1 MALDFINN
9 EPFQGGAV
17 SPQIMVDSA
26 LAEFKAAKNAGDND
40 RALTALND
48 LEAIYTGLGYDNAL
62 AELEVLKRGLKT
74 QQAPLQSEEQRLFA
88 KLGAEWSAYYG
99 LNKKDWPENL
109 KNAYA
114 KLFSAIG
121 TNAFD
126 TVLSDNLNLL
136 RLRADTA
143 PALHAALA
151 IVDNTSKRNISD
163 KIVAALSDGKLGDA
177 TWQNVLHI
185 LDEPQAFFI
194 PLFAAGRAA
203 RLVESAVRYFGLTS
217 GLSAEAVAAWSFA
230 AGLPSE
236 AATFAGTGRILAG
249 ASAEPMLIE
258 WLKSIPFFGL
268 LRGAAAYSIL
278 AKQLLPKTQAGI
290 ALAEV
295 NAHFASVGGL
305 MFAPDVLDLIGIEE
319 SPDATLLDKFVN
331 ALAVHVA
338 AAASYGLVN
347 LNGVRGFA
355 NAETSRKGFF
365 AKIVDFLSPKP
376 AATAAGIPHTF
387 SFADNDLPD
396 GAPRGATSPRA
407 EVSAGERLFSNEPVS
422 LPKELTEGVKV
433 VNRHVYLNNEAVKA
447 NWQHELGK
455 VLRAGFSSAL
465 IRMPT
470 QRLDRRS
477 VLVAASM
484 AKEFFKGK
492 MIVAVLPEKH
502 IHTNI
507 VSGFRSSLQSMKIGV
522 LDDTRKTIKQ
532 DCNFI
537 LVSNDFFSKS
547 GNQAMIRKLSA
558 SVGLTVTDIDFL
570 PNISEVLTKLGYLDR
585 SGSYKN
591 RKGKFL
597 LGISSDLPAQD
608 VTAFA
613 SAAHITS
620 FDLRWLRD
628 AGILPDIEWIQ
639 ASYPNG
645 LAMLPKRQKIDG
657 KVYYSCTTPP
667 KPQVETVLDVYEKNL
682 LGNAKRTAII
692 TGDTTWARAYETAF
706 NKKYGDGFAKVI
718 HLKTLK
724 KEIKALTSR
733 DCPTKVLIFISDRE
747 SYDHI
752 TGIDGVILDHQ
763 LALPTEL
770 EQKIWYLADNAGEL
784 TTKTAKFIELVGV
797 NDPVY
802 PVASLNDLLWPVPPS
817 QKQLP
822 PPAELP
828 EISTKVLPQEKTAV
842 EAQAKVEAP
851 ARVPQLTLGE
861 YLTAQVKDLIA
872 KGHDRALLREVGGSL
887 DDRLQSVLE
896 LFDRTRELFQ
906 KKQTLIIVDHS
917 VGMSNVVRFINQH
930 RSELLVD
937 KMGQDNRTPKT
948 FYDIV
953 IVDDVYVSTKK
964 GLATLNPKSF
974 GLVFMLNAGL
984 AATNNGIKILRQLE
998 FLSEDGVVIK
1008 ARGKFLLGA
1017 SASPD
1022 VQGVVFKAAPHV
1034 ESFDL
1039 AWRFSQGDKLH
1050 DVGAV
1055 EVEYPENMSFERD
1068 VSTGSFVTAQLQA
1081 RSQVLVDAYKKYFGD
1096 KRVLIYAASL
1106 KEAKQ
1111 HVKTF
1116 NENYNEGEAFAFF
1129 LPAGK
1134 YKENDFVEMFEA
1146 GVGPKVLV
1154 MVGGSTPEITITGV
1168 DGVINDYMTSSVNIA
1183 SRRAQTVISAG
1194 KDEARRQLLYVD
1206 MVLPSSSP
1214 EKNVTLADV
1223 LWLKSRAA
1231 IGEIFEP
1238 AKMLAEQLAA
1248 SMLVNATAGT
1258 DRSPSKKAQK
1268 VDLPTKPQAGGA
1280 TPSKKESISTKVA
1293 RTVYGPN
1300 TVKLIAEVREAVV
1313 ELAGALPFED
1323 FFKSIPDS
1331 GVQGLADLKTLF
1343 SGAMPKMTP
1352 RSDLSQLYRILEF
1365 MSKSSVHAARAL
1377 DVLQGALKEQ
1387 Q

>member
-17 SPQIMVDSA
+17 SPQVMVDSA

-62 AELEVLKRGLKT
+62 VELEDLRRGLKN
-74 QQAPLQSEEQRLFA
+74 QQSPSQSEDHKLLA
-88 KLGAEWSAYYG
+88 KLGAEWSSHYG
-99 LNKKDWPENL
+99 LNKEDWPENL

-151 IVDNTSKRNISD
+151 IVGNTSKRNISD
-163 KIVAALSDGKLGDA
+163 KIVAALSDGKLSDA

-217 GLSAEAVAAWSFA
+217 GLSAEAVAAWSVA
-230 AGLPSE
+230 VGLPAE

-278 AKQLLPKTQAGI
+278 AKQFLPKTQAGI

-376 AATAAGIPHTF
+376 AAAAAGMPHAF
-387 SFADNDLPD
+387 AFADNDLPD

-407 EVSAGERLFSNEPVS
+407 EVSVEERLFSNEPVS

-433 VNRHVYLNNEAVKA
+433 VNRHVYLNDEAVKA

-465 IRMPT
+465 IRLPT
-470 QRLDRRS
+470 KHFFCRS
-477 VLVAASM
+477 VESAVSM

-492 MIVAVLPEKH
+492 MIVVILPEKH

-507 VSGFRSSLQSMKIGV
+507 VIGFRSSFQSMKIGV

-547 GNQAMIRKLSA
+547 GNQAMLRKLSA
-558 SVGLTVTDIDFL
+558 SVGLTVTDIDSL

-585 SGSYKN
+585 SGSYKK
-591 RKGKFL
+591 REGRFL
-597 LGISSDLPAQD
+597 LGISSNLPAQD
-608 VTAFA
+608 VAAFA
-613 SAAHITS
+613 GAAHITS

-639 ASYPNG
+639 AIYPNG
-645 LAMLPKRQKIDG
+645 LAMLPKLQKIDG
-657 KVYYSCTTPP
+657 KIYYSCTMPP
-667 KPQVETVLDVYEKNL
+667 KPQVETVLGVYEKNL

-692 TGDTTWARAYETAF
+692 TAYDPWARAYETAF

-718 HLKTLK
+718 HSKTLK

-733 DCPTKVLIFISDRE
+733 DCPTKVLIFVSDRG
-747 SYDHI
+747 SHDHI
-752 TGIDGVILDHQ
+752 TGFDGVILDHQ

-770 EQKIWYLADNAGEL
+770 EKMIWYLADNAEEL

-797 NDPVY
+797 NDQAY
-802 PVASLNDLLWPVPPS
+802 PVASLKDLLWPVPPS

-822 PPAELP
+822 PPAKSP
-828 EISTKVLPQEKTAV
+828 EISTKVLPQEKT
-842 EAQAKVEAP
+842 VEAP
-851 ARVPQLTLGE
+851 ANVEAPATSPQLALCE
-861 YLTAQVKDLIA
+861 HLTAQVKDLIA
-872 KGHDRALLREVGGSL
+872 KGYDRALLRDVSGFLEE
-887 DDRLQSVLE
+887 RLQSVLE

-906 KKQTLIIVDHS
+906 KKQVLIIVDHS
-917 VGMSNVVRFINQH
+917 VGMSQVATFIKQH
-930 RSELLVD
+930 RPELLVD
-937 KMGQDNRTPKT
+937 KIGQDYRTPKT
-948 FYDIV
+948 LYDVV
-953 IVDDVYVSTKK
+953 IVDDVYISTKK
-964 GLATLNPKSF
+964 GLATLDPKSF

-998 FLSEDGVVIK
+998 FLSEDGAVIK
-1008 ARGKFLLGA
+1008 ARGNFLLGA

-1039 AWRFSQGDKLH
+1039 AWRFAQGDKLR
-1050 DVGAV
+1050 DVKAV
-1055 EVEYPENMSFERD
+1055 EVAYPENMSFERD
-1068 VSTGSFVTAQLQA
+1068 ASTGNFVTAQLRA
-1081 RSQVLVDAYKKYFGD
+1081 RSQVLVDTYKKYFGD
-1096 KRVLIYAASL
+1096 KRALIYAASL

-1183 SRRAQTVISAG
+1183 SRRARKVISAG

-1206 MVLPSSSP
+1206 MVLPSSSS
-1214 EKNVTLADV
+1214 EKNMTLVDV

-1238 AKMLAEQLAA
+1238 AKMLAEQAGECLPACLPVA
-1248 SMLVNATAGT
+1248 S
-1258 DRSPSKKAQK
+1258 DSSPSKKSQN
-1268 VDLPTKPQAGGA
+1268 VDLPAKPQAGGA
-1280 TPSKKESISTKVA
+1280 APSKKESISTKVA

-1352 RSDLSQLYRILEF
+1352 RSDFLQLYRNLRF
-1365 MSKSSVHAARAL
+1365 MSKSSEHAKRAL
-1377 DVLQGALKEQ
+1377 EVFLAAFSEQ